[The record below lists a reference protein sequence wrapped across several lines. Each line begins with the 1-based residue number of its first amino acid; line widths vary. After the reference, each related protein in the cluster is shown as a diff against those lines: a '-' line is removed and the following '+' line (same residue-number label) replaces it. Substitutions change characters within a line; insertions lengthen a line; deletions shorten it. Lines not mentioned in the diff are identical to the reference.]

1 MQRNCRLCV
10 YLAATRNVFAKEQNT
25 TEENTNAQTE
35 VVVFFLLFFSVFS
48 LFSLCRMSDEEE
60 DYMSDAFL
68 SKL

>member
-10 YLAATRNVFAKEQNT
+10 YLAATRKGFAKEQNT
-25 TEENTNAQTE
+25 TEENTKAQTK
-35 VVVFFLLFFSVFS
+35 VVVFLLFFSVFS